1 MLENTNKHTNGQRN
15 RQTARLLVVEDNLP
29 YLDLITEA
37 FRDSGAIDWQ
47 ISVANDG
54 EQALKLLSQEEK
66 ENSPLPNFI
75 LLDWNLPKVNG
86 SEVLRSV
93 KDHIK
98 LRTIPVLVFS
108 SSEAD
113 GDIQAAYDCHANGY
127 IVKPNSLDQLTA
139 VVEAIEQFWVVIARV
154 PQVAW

>member
-1 MLENTNKHTNGQRN
+1 MLEHTNKHTNGQRI
-15 RQTARLLVVEDNLP
+15 RQTARLLVVEDSLP
-29 YLDLITEA
+29 YLELITGA
-37 FRDSGAIDWQ
+37 FRDSGTIDWQ
-47 ISVANDG
+47 ISIANDG
-54 EQALKLLSQEEK
+54 EQALKLLSQDEK

-93 KDHIK
+93 KDHSK

-113 GDIQAAYDCHANGY
+113 RDIQAAYGYHANGY
-127 IVKPNSLDQLTA
+127 IVKPATLDQLTA
-139 VVEAIEQFWVVIARV
+139 IVEAIEQFWVVIARV